1 MTNYRNPQFTESGCI
16 DCEVEHPQFGW
27 IPATLSPDDP
37 PTADLFAE
45 IVASGDVTPAP
56 VPNLDAE
63 KAKQLRKL
71 NDDYVAAI
79 RPLIKSCPEV
89 EREGWG
95 EQKAEAQAYQ
105 AWIDAGSAGDPPATP
120 TLDYILAGRNG
131 EDGTETLAE
140 LVGKVL
146 ANVARFQAAQELTG
160 KRHRL
165 EKRIEQAKSVEEVQA
180 VVWESLAG

>member
-1 MTNYRNPQFTESGCI
+1 MGSLTI
-16 DCEVEHPQFGW
+16 KK
-27 IPATLSPDDP
+27 A
-37 PTADLFAE
+37 PTA
-45 IVASGDVTPAP
+45 
-56 VPNLDAE
+56 AE
-63 KAKQLRKL
+63 KLKQAKRQQLRKL
-71 NDDYVAAI
+71 NDDYDAAI
-79 RPLIKSCPEV
+79 RPLIKSYPEV

-95 EQKAEAQAYQ
+95 EQKVEAQAYQ

-165 EKRIEQAKSVEEVQA
+165 KKRIEQAETVEEVQA
-180 VVWESLAG
+180 VVW